1 MSNLLKVLINILQK
15 SSKVLNSNVASE
27 LSKSCKAKAKE
38 THIQFSIMKKKYE
51 KDANEQMLALF
62 EEDFIDQKN
71 QLEDTLDNLLAQQAT
86 INEVDP
92 SVLDEYNNRLKEV
105 FS

>member
-1 MSNLLKVLINILQK
+1 
-15 SSKVLNSNVASE
+15 
-27 LSKSCKAKAKE
+27 LSKTCKAKAKDAHRRF
-38 THIQFSIMKKKYE
+38 TDMKKKYE
-51 KDANEQMLALF
+51 KDANEQMLELF
-62 EEDFIDQKN
+62 NEDFIDQKN

-105 FS
+105 DGRFN